1 MLNIGIRVD
10 GSANIGMGHIMR
22 CLSLAKGFRNA
33 GANVYFLSRF
43 EQGISRIRQD
53 NFEVLEMPYRKSRN
67 SGGFFYGDA
76 SELEE
81 DAEEIIC
88 RIRAFNLDVLIIDS
102 YNVSR
107 EFF

>member
-53 NFEVLEMPYRKSRN
+53 NFEVLEMPYRKA
-67 SGGFFYGDA
+67 G
-76 SELEE
+76 
-81 DAEEIIC
+81 
-88 RIRAFNLDVLIIDS
+88 IREAFSMEMLRS
-102 YNVSR
+102 WR
-107 EFF
+107 KTRKK